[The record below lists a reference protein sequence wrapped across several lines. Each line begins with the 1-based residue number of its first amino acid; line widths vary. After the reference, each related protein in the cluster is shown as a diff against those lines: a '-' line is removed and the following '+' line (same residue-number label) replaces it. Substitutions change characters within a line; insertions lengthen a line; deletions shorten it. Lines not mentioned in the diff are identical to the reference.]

1 VGGDRGLYTTKPVKK
16 GQIVLSD
23 PPLMSISFGSQ
34 FCDHCG
40 CQNPNTPVDAIDGY
54 AKYCTV
60 KCRSSAFS
68 QYYAFMSSNESEG
81 MSAKYA
87 LLRSQYNS
95 AGSKQAP
102 LTQSFHVLASLRI
115 CAITEQCKKR
125 GELPPSQS
133 TFDMPSFRCLLRP
146 GDLGANILERSGFRL
161 PFMDQYRAYEKVR
174 DILPEAL
181 QKRAN
186 EYDMAWYDNI
196 WGSLM
201 MNCVNGGGVTATGEV
216 TSVCLMRAGSFINH
230 STENHNAVLLPQRDG
245 TKRLAFIA
253 VRPIAAGEEITISY
267 VDPSLEKEQKT
278 RLLSTQY
285 FIHEEGTSSTDKE
298 AHKSNQQAKISAFQ
312 SKIKKNKKKKKKKKV
327 VVAEAEAEAE
337 EAVKEK
343 APKENAPPPPPTVEE
358 EKKMTTPST
367 TQVDTI
373 MEIEA
378 SATGTVIDADY
389 AEEATLLLEQERLK
403 REVDL
408 LAKESEEL
416 KKQAKAKG
424 IL

>member
-1 VGGDRGLYTTKPVKK
+1 MDCEFERCYCLLVFIGVLIGVFIAGVGVLLLLSSSRCVLNLFILSFLPSFSPFYPRRLSKSKQHHQHHHRYTTKPVKK

-181 QKRAN
+181 QKRVN
-186 EYDMAWYDNI
+186 EYDMAW
-196 WGSLM
+196 
-201 MNCVNGGGVTATGEV
+201 
-216 TSVCLMRAGSFINH
+216 
-230 STENHNAVLLPQRDG
+230 
-245 TKRLAFIA
+245 
-253 VRPIAAGEEITISY
+253 
-267 VDPSLEKEQKT
+267 
-278 RLLSTQY
+278 
-285 FIHEEGTSSTDKE
+285 
-298 AHKSNQQAKISAFQ
+298 
-312 SKIKKNKKKKKKKKV
+312 
-327 VVAEAEAEAE
+327 
-337 EAVKEK
+337 
-343 APKENAPPPPPTVEE
+343 
-358 EKKMTTPST
+358 
-367 TQVDTI
+367 
-373 MEIEA
+373 
-378 SATGTVIDADY
+378 
-389 AEEATLLLEQERLK
+389 
-403 REVDL
+403 
-408 LAKESEEL
+408 
-416 KKQAKAKG
+416 
-424 IL
+424 

>member
-1 VGGDRGLYTTKPVKK
+1 
-16 GQIVLSD
+16 
-23 PPLMSISFGSQ
+23 
-34 FCDHCG
+34 
-40 CQNPNTPVDAIDGY
+40 
-54 AKYCTV
+54 
-60 KCRSSAFS
+60 
-68 QYYAFMSSNESEG
+68 
-81 MSAKYA
+81 
-87 LLRSQYNS
+87 
-95 AGSKQAP
+95 
-102 LTQSFHVLASLRI
+102 
-115 CAITEQCKKR
+115 
-125 GELPPSQS
+125 
-133 TFDMPSFRCLLRP
+133 
-146 GDLGANILERSGFRL
+146 
-161 PFMDQYRAYEKVR
+161 
-174 DILPEAL
+174 
-181 QKRAN
+181 
-186 EYDMAWYDNI
+186 
-196 WGSLM
+196 

-408 LAKESEEL
+408 LAKESLEL

>member
-1 VGGDRGLYTTKPVKK
+1 MSLDGVVVCWCLLVFLLVFFLVELVFLLLLSLSSCSELFHPFCSSLLLSFGYLWPPLATFGFPRHLTFSKSKQQQHHHHRYTTKPVKK

-186 EYDMAWYDNI
+186 EYDMAW
-196 WGSLM
+196 
-201 MNCVNGGGVTATGEV
+201 
-216 TSVCLMRAGSFINH
+216 
-230 STENHNAVLLPQRDG
+230 
-245 TKRLAFIA
+245 
-253 VRPIAAGEEITISY
+253 
-267 VDPSLEKEQKT
+267 
-278 RLLSTQY
+278 
-285 FIHEEGTSSTDKE
+285 
-298 AHKSNQQAKISAFQ
+298 
-312 SKIKKNKKKKKKKKV
+312 
-327 VVAEAEAEAE
+327 
-337 EAVKEK
+337 
-343 APKENAPPPPPTVEE
+343 
-358 EKKMTTPST
+358 
-367 TQVDTI
+367 
-373 MEIEA
+373 
-378 SATGTVIDADY
+378 
-389 AEEATLLLEQERLK
+389 
-403 REVDL
+403 
-408 LAKESEEL
+408 
-416 KKQAKAKG
+416 
-424 IL
+424 